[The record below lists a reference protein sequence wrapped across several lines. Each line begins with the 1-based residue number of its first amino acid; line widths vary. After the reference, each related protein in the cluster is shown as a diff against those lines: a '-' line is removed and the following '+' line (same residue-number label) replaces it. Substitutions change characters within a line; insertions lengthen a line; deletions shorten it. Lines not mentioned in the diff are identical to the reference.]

1 MTEAAETAEPE
12 DWVNEIEV
20 RGLIVGAFQENCWV
34 IGNRRTREA
43 ICIDPGEQADDI
55 VHLAKDMGVEIKLI
69 ATSHGHL
76 DHVLGIRGVQSAS
89 NAAFLMHAH
98 DLEILRGARFG
109 LQVEQPPDPDHYIDE
124 GSAVEVDG
132 VKLAVLHTPGHTRG
146 SVSFFG
152 AGMLFSGDTLFR
164 QSIGRTDLPGGDYAQ
179 ELRSIIDKLLALP
192 DETLVLPGHMDQ
204 TTLGEERRQNP
215 FILQALQQRG
225 VQPGERLG
233 PAGLIL
239 PE

>member
-1 MTEAAETAEPE
+1 MPEPA
-12 DWVNEIEV
+12 DWVSEIEV

-76 DHVLGIRGVQSAS
+76 DHVLGIHGVQSAT
-89 NAAFLMHAH
+89 NATFMMHEH
-98 DLEILRGARFG
+98 DLEILRGAAEGAASFG
-109 LQVEQPPDPDHYIDE
+109 MQVEQPPDPDYYIAEDDE
-124 GSAVEVDG
+124 IEVDG
-132 VKLAVLHTPGHTRG
+132 VKLSVIHTPGHTRG

-164 QSIGRTDLPGGDYAQ
+164 QSIGRTDLPGRRLRARDEQHPRQAARPARRDDRAARPHGPDDAQ
-179 ELRSIIDKLLALP
+179 
-192 DETLVLPGHMDQ
+192 
-204 TTLGEERRQNP
+204 RRATP
-215 FILQALQQRG
+215 EP
-225 VQPGERLG
+225 VH
-233 PAGLIL
+233 PAGAATARRAAG
-239 PE
+239 